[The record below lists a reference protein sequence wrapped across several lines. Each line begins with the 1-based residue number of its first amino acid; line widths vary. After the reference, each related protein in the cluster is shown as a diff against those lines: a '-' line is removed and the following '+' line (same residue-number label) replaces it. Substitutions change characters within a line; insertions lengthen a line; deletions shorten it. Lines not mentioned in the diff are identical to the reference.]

1 MAKIQTV
8 AKTHVGQVRDHNE
21 DTFIVGLDPVSDVWV
36 LSFDEQEVNSIGAVF
51 VVADGMGGENAGEIA
66 SEIAVQSIRTFI
78 QAELRKEEVLPLN
91 KILESS
97 LIYAHNCIKDACR
110 DNADYIGMGTTAT
123 VCMIQND
130 RLYVTW
136 IGDSR
141 VYRYSKHGRVHALP
155 FHYNNLDI
163 LSEDHSKVWQM
174 MRQGQISL
182 EEARTHQESNI
193 ITQSLGDLFRTPQP
207 ESREYPIFKDDHI
220 LICSDGLNGMLSD
233 PTIERIFTAGIETLD
248 KMAEQMIIEANLAGG
263 HDNITLI
270 LTKVTDGLPYSEEIV
285 QKGGGEKT
293 VKTEILTKKNFNF
306 WNEIIIIGVAC
317 LLCFFAWQNK
327 EKINGVYKNWRTPSD
342 STVIDSKTIIRQDSV
357 SNNDKG
363 EKSKNNLY
371 IHPKPSENSPE
382 QEKVMDNDKPSIKN
396 VPDDEKT
403 IIMNKEPIVKPAVK
417 LDSIIKNRPDSIK
430 QN

>member
-163 LSEDHSKVWQM
+163 LSV
-174 MRQGQISL
+174 
-182 EEARTHQESNI
+182 NI
-193 ITQSLGDLFRTPQP
+193 
-207 ESREYPIFKDDHI
+207 
-220 LICSDGLNGMLSD
+220 
-233 PTIERIFTAGIETLD
+233 
-248 KMAEQMIIEANLAGG
+248 
-263 HDNITLI
+263 
-270 LTKVTDGLPYSEEIV
+270 
-285 QKGGGEKT
+285 
-293 VKTEILTKKNFNF
+293 
-306 WNEIIIIGVAC
+306 
-317 LLCFFAWQNK
+317 
-327 EKINGVYKNWRTPSD
+327 
-342 STVIDSKTIIRQDSV
+342 
-357 SNNDKG
+357 
-363 EKSKNNLY
+363 
-371 IHPKPSENSPE
+371 
-382 QEKVMDNDKPSIKN
+382 
-396 VPDDEKT
+396 
-403 IIMNKEPIVKPAVK
+403 
-417 LDSIIKNRPDSIK
+417 
-430 QN
+430 